1 MDIATILGVVSA
13 FGLLGLAIFT
23 QGNFAVFFNLNAF
36 LIVIGGTFGALLI
49 NFPLKEIVK
58 VFRVVKKAFI
68 YQDDE
73 LLELIPPMVKYARMA
88 RKNGVL
94 ALDKVLPEIQDNFM
108 YEGLRMVVDHFSADA
123 IRDIMRNEL
132 AFTAERHR
140 IGRSIFR
147 TMGHYAPAFGMIGT
161 LIGLIFMLRSLTDAT
176 LIASSMA
183 IALVTTFYGALLAN
197 IVFLPI
203 AGKLE
208 ERSQAEML
216 KKEMTLAG
224 ILSIQSGDVPHM
236 VEQRMI
242 SFLPE
247 EYRIM
252 YRKRNP

>member
-1 MDIATILGVVSA
+1 MDVATVLGVLSA
-13 FGLLGLAIFT
+13 FSLLGLAIFS

-49 NFPLKEIVK
+49 NYPLKEIVK
-58 VFRVVKKAFI
+58 VFRVVKKAFF
-68 YQDDE
+68 YKDDE
-73 LLELIPPMVKYARMA
+73 LLDIIPPMVRYARLA

-94 ALDKVLPEIQDNFM
+94 ALDKVLPEISDSFL
-108 YEGLRMVVDHFSADA
+108 YEGLRMVVDRFSAEA

-132 AFTAERHR
+132 TFTAERHR

-147 TMGHYAPAFGMIGT
+147 TLGHFAPAFGMIGT
-161 LIGLIFMLRSLTDAT
+161 LIGLIFMLRSLTDASQ
-176 LIASSMA
+176 IASSMA
-183 IALVTTFYGALLAN
+183 VALVTTFYGALLAN
-197 IVFLPI
+197 VIFLPI

-208 ERSQAEML
+208 ERSQAELL

-224 ILSIQSGDVPHM
+224 VMSIHAGDVPRM

-247 EYRIM
+247 EYRLM
-252 YRKRNP
+252 YRQENP